1 MKQLFE
7 GIFENNGKLYTKSIA
22 KGQRVYGELLIH
34 DGETEY
40 REWDFHR
47 SKYGA
52 AVKKGLKESI
62 FAKNSKVLYLG
73 SAEGTTVS
81 HVSDI
86 VENEGLVFCIDISTV
101 AMIKLL
107 QLAERR
113 ENLMPLVGNAEN
125 PGEYAEFI
133 EEKVDAMFQDISQRN
148 QAEIFVKNAKFLKKG
163 GLAAIAIKTK
173 SISQSEKK
181 EDIVLEEKR
190 ILESEFEV
198 LQVLSL
204 EPYEKHHYFILMKK
218 K

>member
-1 MKQLFE
+1 MQEIFD
-7 GIFENNGKLYTKSIA
+7 GIYENRGKIYTKNLV
-22 KGQRVYGELLIH
+22 KGERVYGEFLLRE
-34 DGETEY
+34 GENEY
-40 REWDFHR
+40 REWDYYR

-52 AVKKGLKESI
+52 AVKNRLEQSI
-62 FAKNSKVLYLG
+62 FKKGSKVLYLG

-86 VENEGLVFCIDISTV
+86 VGNEGVVFCIDISTV

-107 QLAERR
+107 QLAEKR

-125 PGEYAEFI
+125 PAEYEEFI

-148 QAEIFVKNAKFLKKG
+148 QADIFVRNAKFLKKG

-173 SISQSEKK
+173 SISQSAKK
-181 EDIVLEEKR
+181 EDIVEDEKA
-190 ILESEFEV
+190 ILEMEFEV

-204 EPYEKHHYFILMKK
+204 EPYEKHHYFILLKK